1 MCMGCCGIGWG
12 CSARHEGLVVP
23 ARLVESAVGICAEMS
38 VVVLHDQLVG
48 VPVGVGCSR
57 PSVVGRP
64 VVRAGPSGQQQ
75 QQAKAEHVGGEER
88 CEPKLDEGLA
98 SCYPLS
104 RLLSESPGIARV
116 AGVAG

>member
-38 VVVLHDQLVG
+38 VVVLHDPLVG

-57 PSVVGRP
+57 PS
-64 VVRAGPSGQQQ
+64 GQQQ
-75 QQAKAEHVGGEER
+75 QQAKAKHVGGE
-88 CEPKLDEGLA
+88 DVA
-98 SCYPLS
+98 SRSWTKVCRVVSALS
-104 RLLSESPGIARV
+104 VVFRV
-116 AGVAG
+116 T

>member
-48 VPVGVGCSR
+48 VPVGVGC
-57 PSVVGRP
+57 VVGRP

-98 SCYPLS
+98 SCS
-104 RLLSESPGIARV
+104 FRLFSESPRGQL
-116 AGVAG
+116 G